1 MNILNVTNGK
11 CDVYFTSIKIK
22 LTVQVCII
30 AVSAVEKVFRELSG
44 HRTGR
49 LALVWGSGML
59 LRGTPITT
67 PQSRVPQWRLGRGQ
81 GPAERALVSAVNLPH
96 SSDHNAQ

>member
-1 MNILNVTNGK
+1 M
-11 CDVYFTSIKIK
+11 
-22 LTVQVCII
+22 CII

-59 LRGTPITT
+59 LRGTPVMT
-67 PQSRVPQWRLGRGQ
+67 PQSRVPQWGFSRGQ
-81 GPAERALVSAVNLPH
+81 APAECALMSAVNLPH
-96 SSDHNAQ
+96 SSDHNA